1 MQRLNNFLNNMKNK
15 YIKLLVLIIFIA
27 SSCKKSYID
36 LVPKDSLAPGQFFQT
51 DDQLEQAAVA
61 AYVPLRDLLVND
73 YHTSEM
79 RSDNTHYT
87 PNPNNRGT
95 ATVYRENVSDWNND
109 ANNDY
114 VNAVYT
120 HCYTG
125 ISRSNILIGRIPLA
139 TKATDAGKARTDGQA
154 KFLRA
159 WNYYKLVRLFGGVP
173 LYLKEVVKAEDAF
186 KGRSSV
192 DEVYAQIIADAK
204 DAINELLPPSKF
216 PQSGEATKGSA
227 TMLLA
232 DVYVT
237 LKKYKEAED
246 LLNTLPAMG
255 YGLNSNYADAF
266 LPTNKNGKESIF
278 EVQYLQGKDAG
289 SQPNT
294 LIFQFMPKT
303 VTTVLITGPAFP
315 SNTNGSGWN
324 IPSFDLLNA
333 YEPGDTR
340 LDASIG
346 IAEGVNDASF
356 VMKITAVKSAV
367 NYVPTPGVAYT
378 PYIKKYIHGPYV
390 AATNS
395 NDNWPVYRYSEA
407 LLLLAEAQNEQG
419 ESPLAALNQ
428 VRQRAGLEPV
438 TTTDQAGLRDII
450 LHERRVELA
459 FENKRFH
466 DLQRSPKGFDIM
478 KAYAAKAKTTYTNLE
493 ANAFDIQ
500 AYKFLFPIP
509 LPERNLNPGMP
520 QNPGYA
526 F

>member
-1 MQRLNNFLNNMKNK
+1 MKNK
-15 YIKLLVLIIFIA
+15 YIILTLVLLIA

-36 LVPKDSLAPGQFFQT
+36 LVPEDSLSPETFFQT
-51 DDQLEQAAVA
+51 DDQLEQAVVA

-79 RSDNTHYT
+79 RSDNTHYI

-125 ISRSNILIGRIPLA
+125 ISRANIVIGRIPMA
-139 TKATDAGKARTDGQA
+139 AKATDAGKARADGQA

-173 LYLKEVVKAEDAF
+173 LYLKEVTKAEEAF
-186 KGRSSV
+186 KDRSTA
-192 DEVYAQIIADAK
+192 DEVYAQIVADAK
-204 DAINELLPPSKF
+204 DAVAELLPPAKF
-216 PQSGEATKGSA
+216 PQTGEATKGSA

-237 LKKYKEAED
+237 LKKYKEAEE

-255 YGLNSNYADAF
+255 YGLNNNYADAF
-266 LPTNKNGKESIF
+266 LTTNKNSKESLF
-278 EVQYLQGKDAG
+278 EVQYLQGTAAG
-289 SQPNT
+289 SQPNAFV
-294 LIFQFMPKT
+294 FQFMPKT
-303 VTTVLITGPAFP
+303 TTTVLITGAAFP
-315 SNTNGSGWN
+315 SNTSGAGWN
-324 IPSFDLLNA
+324 IPSFDLLKS
-333 YEPGDTR
+333 YEQGDKR

-356 VMKITAVKSAV
+356 VMKISAVKSADG
-367 NYVPTPGVAYT
+367 YTPTAGVTYT
-378 PYIKKYIHGPYV
+378 PYIKKYIHGPYT
-390 AATNS
+390 ATSNS
-395 NDNWPVYRYSEA
+395 NDNWPIYRYSEA
-407 LLLLAEAQNEQG
+407 LLLLAEAQNEQAK
-419 ESPLAALNQ
+419 SPLTALNA
-428 VRQRAGLEPV
+428 VRIRAGLKGVSE
-438 TTTDQAGLRDII
+438 TDQSKLRTII

-466 DLQRSPKGFDIM
+466 DLQRSADGLNIM

-500 AYKFLFPIP
+500 TYKFLFPVP
-509 LPERNLNPGMP
+509 LPERNLNPGMA

>member
-1 MQRLNNFLNNMKNK
+1 MKNK
-15 YIKLLVLIIFIA
+15 YLLMVLLA
-27 SSCKKSYID
+27 VMVSSCKKSFID
-36 LVPKDSLAPGQFFQT
+36 LVPKDSLSPETFFQT
-51 DDQLEQAAVA
+51 DDQLEQAVAA
-61 AYVPLRDLLVND
+61 AYVPLRDLLIND

-79 RSDNTHYT
+79 RSDNTHYI

-114 VNAVYT
+114 VNAVYY

-125 ISRSNILIGRIPLA
+125 ISRANIVIGRIPLA
-139 TKATDAGKARTDGQA
+139 QKATAAGKARADGQA

-159 WNYYKLVRLFGGVP
+159 WNYFKLVRLFGGVP
-173 LYLKEVVKAEDAF
+173 LYLTEVTKAEDAF
-186 KGRSSV
+186 KNRSTAT
-192 DEVYAQIIADAK
+192 EVYAQIIADAK
-204 DAINELLPPSKF
+204 DAINELLPPAKF
-216 PQSGEATKGSA
+216 PQTGEATKGSA

-237 LKKYKEAED
+237 LKRYAEAET

-255 YGLNSNYADAF
+255 YALNSNYADAF
-266 LPTNKNGKESIF
+266 LPANKNGKESLF
-278 EVQYLQGKDAG
+278 EVQYLEGTAVG
-289 SQPNT
+289 TQPNT
-294 LIFQFMPKT
+294 VIFQFLPKT
-303 VTTVLITGPAFP
+303 TNTALITGTAFP
-315 SNTNGSGWN
+315 SNTSGSGWN
-324 IPSFDLLNA
+324 TPSFDLIAA
-333 YEPGDTR
+333 YEPNDKR

-346 IAEGVNDASF
+346 MAEGVFDASY
-356 VMKITAVKSAV
+356 VMTISAVKSV
-367 NYVPTPGVAYT
+367 VGYT
-378 PYIKKYIHGPYV
+378 PAAGKVGTPFIKKYIHGPYV

-395 NDNWPVYRYSEA
+395 NDNWPIYRYSEA

-419 ESPLAALNQ
+419 KSPLTALNA
-428 VRQRAGLEPV
+428 VRTRAGLPAS
-438 TTTDQAGLRDII
+438 TTVGQAALRDVI

-466 DLQRSPKGFDIM
+466 DLQRSDKGLAIM
-478 KAYAAKAKTTYTNLE
+478 QAYAALAKTKYTNLV
-493 ANAFDIQ
+493 ASAFDIQ

-509 LPERNLNPGMP
+509 LPEKNLNPGMQ